1 MLGKINNLESLTSKL
16 NNVEFDLS
24 LLNRLNLSN
33 VEEEEKNEELIH
45 QGPGK

>member
-16 NNVEFDLS
+16 NDVEFDLS

-33 VEEEEKNEELIH
+33 VEEEEKNEQIIH
-45 QGPGK
+45 

>member
-16 NNVEFDLS
+16 NDVEFNLS

-33 VEEEEKNEELIH
+33 VEEEEKNEQIIH
-45 QGPGK
+45 

>member
-16 NNVEFDLS
+16 NNVEFDSS

-33 VEEEEKNEELIH
+33 VEEEEKNEQIIH
-45 QGPGK
+45 

>member
-33 VEEEEKNEELIH
+33 VEEEEKNEQIIH
-45 QGPGK
+45 